1 MYTFRLYFSVRGS
14 NRRRSRILSLDAWTL
29 GDAWAKALDR
39 SIALTRDDELLNSI
53 QFIERDMLEEG
64 ETLEEYKR
72 RILKDFE
79 EAPIEHN

>member
-14 NRRRSRILSLDAWTL
+14 NRRRSKLISLDASTL
-29 GDAWAKALDR
+29 GDAWTKALDW
-39 SIALTRDDELLNSI
+39 SIASTQDDEILNSI
-53 QFIERDMLEEG
+53 QVIEKDMLEKG
-64 ETLEEYKR
+64 ETPEEYKR